1 MGTRLR
7 NVLTEEDKKYICS
20 NSQNLTVKEL
30 SQNMGVKE
38 EIIRSFLFY
47 HKLEYQRVYQ
57 SYRET
62 LTPREKGVIELM
74 AKGLNNYEI
83 RDILCISLATLKTH
97 IMSIYGKYGLSN
109 DGNYRR
115 NFPVL
120 RLRAVLKYQQEKNRK
135 LKDELE
141 HQQVTEILQVEEEW
155 EE

>member
-1 MGTRLR
+1 MGNGLR
-7 NVLTEEDKKYICS
+7 NILTEDDKKYIRD

-74 AKGLNNYEI
+74 AKGLNNCEI
-83 RDILCISLATLKTH
+83 CDILCISLATLKTH
-97 IMSIYGKYGLSN
+97 IISIYGKYGLSN
-109 DGNYRR
+109 YGNDRR
-115 NFPVL
+115 NYPVL

-135 LKDELE
+135 VKEN
-141 HQQVTEILQVEEEW
+141 LQVEEEW

>member
-47 HKLEYQRVYQ
+47 HKLEYQKVYQ

-62 LTPREKGVIELM
+62 LTPKEKEVIELM

-83 RDILCISLATLKTH
+83 CDTLCVSRSTLQTH
-97 IMSIYGKYGLSN
+97 IISIYGKYGLSN
-109 DGNYRR
+109 YGNDRR
-115 NFPVL
+115 NYPVL

-141 HQQVTEILQVEEEW
+141 HQRVKEILQVEEEW

>member
-7 NVLTEEDKKYICS
+7 RVLTEEDKAYILKNCS
-20 NSQNLTVKEL
+20 KESVKEMSEVL
-30 SQNMGVKE
+30 KLNE
-38 EIIRSFLFY
+38 RRIRDFLFY
-47 HKLEYQRVYQ
+47 HKLEYQKVCQ
-57 SYRET
+57 PYRET

-83 RDILCISLATLKTH
+83 CDILCISLATLKTH

-135 LKDELE
+135 EQSK
-141 HQQVTEILQVEEEW
+141 
-155 EE
+155 

>member
-1 MGTRLR
+1 MGNGLR
-7 NVLTEEDKKYICS
+7 NILTEDDKKYIRD

-74 AKGLNNYEI
+74 AKGLNNCEI
-83 RDILCISLATLKTH
+83 CDILCISLATLKTH
-97 IMSIYGKYGLSN
+97 IISIYGKCGLSN
-109 DGNYRR
+109 YGNDRR
-115 NFPVL
+115 NYPVL

-141 HQQVTEILQVEEEW
+141 HQRVKEILQVEEEW